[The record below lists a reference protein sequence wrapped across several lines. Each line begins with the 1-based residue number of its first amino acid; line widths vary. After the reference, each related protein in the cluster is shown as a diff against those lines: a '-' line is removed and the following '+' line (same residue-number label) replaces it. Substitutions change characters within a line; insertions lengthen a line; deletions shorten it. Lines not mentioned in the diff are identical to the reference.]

1 MAKNND
7 LLHALRVF
15 LARDQSMKIFDYALL
30 IVLYEN
36 SKFRLTTRQCADAFG
51 VQIFTIANAIGRL
64 KRLGF
69 LDDSGQPTA
78 VAVQLLGEAIGKP
91 APVVKAD
98 KREAR
103 AVDPGD
109 SRRSSQGFAAD
120 QLATPTRAATIL
132 GMSKAKF
139 AECELL
145 KGFPTTIRNDSD
157 ARITYF
163 YSVGELRNWA
173 RAYFNKPY

>member
-1 MAKNND
+1 MEKLANLQRALEVLLTADRTIKAFD
-7 LLHALRVF
+7 LT
-15 LARDQSMKIFDYALL
+15 LL
-30 IVLYEN
+30 CLLQQQRLY
-36 SKFRLTTRQCADAFG
+36 RLTAVQCAVALGVEAFQ
-51 VQIFTIANAIGRL
+51 VRNAV
-64 KRLGF
+64 KRLRSIGL
-69 LDDSGQPTA
+69 LDPSNQPTA
-78 VAVQLLGEAIGKP
+78 AAVQLLDDAIGKP
-91 APVVKAD
+91 APVIRAD
-98 KREAR
+98 KREAP
-103 AVDPGD
+103 AADPGD
-109 SRRSSQGFAAD
+109 SRRSSQAFAAD

-173 RAYFNKPY
+173 RAHFNKPY